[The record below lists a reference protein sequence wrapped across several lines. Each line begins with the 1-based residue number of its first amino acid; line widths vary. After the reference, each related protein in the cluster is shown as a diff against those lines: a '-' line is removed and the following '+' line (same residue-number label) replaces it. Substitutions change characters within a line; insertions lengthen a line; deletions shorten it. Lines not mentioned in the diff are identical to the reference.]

1 MRRSWWVGSAVVG
14 VVAAGVALGV
24 AELVAVAV
32 RPEATPFVTISGAVV
47 DRTPADPREWAIRTF
62 GTGDKAFL
70 LSVITVL
77 LALFAAGLGVLARR
91 RMGYGI
97 VGVLALGGFAVWTAL
112 DRPAFRAGDVTPA
125 IVGTLAGVAALIVLT
140 RPELVDRRPLARPLP
155 GAREPGTTDPGT
167 TDPGIPGPGTSEA
180 GTSEAGTREP
190 DPDGAPDTTR
200 RNALLAGASVGAL
213 IAGFGGR
220 MLQHARFSAADSR
233 EAAAAGLP
241 RPISAAAPTGG
252 DFAVPGLSPY
262 ITPNAD
268 FYRIDTAF
276 TVPQVRAET
285 WTLRVHGMVD
295 RELRLDYDRLRA
307 RLAIE
312 RDITLT
318 CVSNEVGGE
327 LIGNARWL
335 GTSLADLLREA
346 GIRPGADQL
355 VSRSVDGM
363 TIGTPVRE
371 VMDGRDAMLAYA
383 MNGEPLPIPHGF
395 PVRMVVPGLYGY
407 VSACKWIVD
416 IEVTTFDAFDAY
428 WVRGGWAREG
438 PIKTQSRIDTPR
450 ASGGEPQAG
459 PIPVAG
465 VAWAQHRGIS
475 AVEIRVDDGPWQPAE
490 LSPQTTTDT
499 WRRFRW
505 IWPATP
511 GPHTLRVRATDGT
524 GAIQT
529 DRETS
534 VVPDGATGHHTVE
547 ITVR

>member
-1 MRRSWWVGSAVVG
+1 MRRVRWVGAAVVG
-14 VVAAGVALGV
+14 MVAAGVALAV

-47 DRTPADPREWAIRTF
+47 DRTPAGPREWAIRTF

-91 RMGYGI
+91 RIGYGI
-97 VGVLALGGFAVWTAL
+97 AGVLALGGFAVWTAL
-112 DRPAFRAGDVTPA
+112 DRPAFRAGDVAPA
-125 IVGTLAGVAALIVLT
+125 LVGTLAGVAALIVLT

-155 GAREPGTTDPGT
+155 GAP
-167 TDPGIPGPGTSEA
+167 
-180 GTSEAGTREP
+180 EP
-190 DPDGAPDTTR
+190 DADAAPDTTR
-200 RNALLAGASVGAL
+200 RNALLAGVSLGAL
-213 IAGFGGR
+213 ITGFGGR

-233 EAAAAGLP
+233 EAAAVGLP
-241 RPISAAAPTGG
+241 APISAAAPVNG

-285 WTLRVHGMVD
+285 WSLRVHGLVE
-295 RELRLDYDRLRA
+295 RELHLDYHQLRA

-327 LIGNARWL
+327 LVGNARWL

-346 GIRPGADQL
+346 GVRPGADQL

-383 MNGEPLPIPHGF
+383 MNGEPLPIAHGF

-450 ASGGEPQAG
+450 ASGDEPKAG

-475 AVEIRVDDGPWQPAE
+475 AVEIRVDDGPWHPAE

-505 IWPATP
+505 TWPATP

-524 GAIQT
+524 GAVQT
-529 DRETS
+529 DHES
-534 VVPDGATGHHTVE
+534 AVVPDGATGHHSVE
-547 ITVR
+547 VSVR